1 MITVKFR
8 GLTPLKMSTPK
19 AGYEIERFCGWPEN
33 EYAFLSTSN
42 MVELYFISD
51 DKYEGDGFALAW
63 SEVPIPDNQF
73 DCNFDKGICDQ
84 WTQDSQDDIDFTLRF
99 DATSSPGTGPSSG
112 YGGAGAY
119 VYLEASAPAL
129 EGDEA
134 QLITPFVFMSPDTT
148 YCLSFWFHMFGE
160 GIGALQ
166 VFITERG
173 YRSK

>member
-1 MITVKFR
+1 
-8 GLTPLKMSTPK
+8 MSTPK

-42 MVELYFISD
+42 MVELYFITD

-134 QLITPFVFMSPDTT
+134 QLITPFVFMSPDTA